1 MPFMITQENKIK
13 IQKIVNVFETGNPD
27 GKYHTLVRLPDGPGG
42 IRQITY
48 GRSQTTE
55 FGNLKRLI
63 ELYISRNGSETDTLK
78 PFVSKIGKTP
88 SLGTNQVFVDS
99 LKLAGLTDPIM
110 QKTQDDFFDL
120 YYYQP
125 ALIWFEGF
133 GFTLPLSLLVIYDS
147 FIHSGGIRNNLRQ
160 KFATRPPK
168 FGGDE
173 KKWITEYADARHNWL
188 KYHKRK
194 ILNGTVYRTNCF
206 KEQFKNDNWDLS
218 QPVKANGVLI
228 D

>member
-1 MPFMITQENKIK
+1 MITLENKIK
-13 IQKIVNVFETGNPD
+13 IQKIVNVFETGTPN
-27 GKYHTLVRLPDGPGG
+27 GKYSTLVKLPDGPGG

-55 FGNLKRLI
+55 FGNLKRLLAAYSAKDSI
-63 ELYISRNGSETDTLK
+63 YSSEFKPYIN
-78 PFVSKIGKTP
+78 KIGKQP
-88 SLGTNQVFVDS
+88 SLASNAEFCNL
-99 LKLAGLTDPIM
+99 LKLAGNEDEVM
-110 QKTQDDFFDL
+110 QQTQDEFFDL

-125 ALIWFEGF
+125 AFVWFEGF

-147 FIHSGGIRNNLRQ
+147 FIHSGSIRNDIRQ
-160 KFATRPPK
+160 KFAARPPK

-173 KKWITEYADARHNWL
+173 KTWITQYTDARHNWL

-206 KEQFKNDNWDLS
+206 KEQIKNNNWDLE
-218 QPVKANGVLI
+218 QEVKANGVI
-228 D
+228 IK